1 MRWLDALKALPP
13 LLAWRRARFERYFAT
28 ATNVNAYYG
37 VFDTWEAA
45 QASAPPTKPIGYD
58 NPASAELHRDATT
71 PLTSD
76 YPAMHWLARALSTG
90 ATQVLDIGGH
100 LGQKYYA
107 FRDRL
112 PLPASSRW
120 TVYDVAAVADAGAA
134 IARQRDPARQ
144 LTFTTSV
151 PASLEHTVVFA
162 SGSVQYLPQ
171 GLAALLSGTSPR
183 PARIVVNTAALH
195 PDRSFYTLNSIG
207 TAFCP
212 YRVQHE
218 AEFLQQLAA
227 LGYVVDD
234 RWETPKPFR
243 VAFSPEVS
251 LDRFVGL
258 ALRRA

>member
-1 MRWLDALKALPP
+1 MSWLETLKALPP
-13 LLAWRRARFERYFAT
+13 ILAWRRARFERYFAT
-28 ATNVNAYYG
+28 ASNVNAYYG
-37 VFDTWEAA
+37 VFDTWELAR
-45 QASAPPTKPIGYD
+45 ASAPQTKPIGYD
-58 NPASAELHRDATT
+58 NPDSAELHRDAVT
-71 PLTSD
+71 PLASD
-76 YPAMHWLARALSTG
+76 YPAMHWLARAFADG

-112 PLPASSRW
+112 PLPPDARW
-120 TVYDVAAVADAGAA
+120 TVFDVPAVADAGAA
-134 IARQRDPARQ
+134 LARTRDSARQ
-144 LTFTTSV
+144 LDFRTSV
-151 PASLEHTVVFA
+151 PSSLAHTVVFA

-171 GLAALLSGTSPR
+171 GLAATLATAAPR

-195 PDRSFYTLNSIG
+195 PTRTFYTLNSIG

-218 AEFLQQLAA
+218 AAFVSELAA

-243 VAFSPEVS
+243 VAFEPSVA

-258 ALRRA
+258 ALRLT